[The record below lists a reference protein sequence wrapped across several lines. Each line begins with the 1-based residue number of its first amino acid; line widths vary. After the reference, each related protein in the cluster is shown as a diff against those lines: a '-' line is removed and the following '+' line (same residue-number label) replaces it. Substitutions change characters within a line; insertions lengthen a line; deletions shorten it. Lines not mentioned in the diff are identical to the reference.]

1 MRLDKGELAAHLRTI
16 PRARLPGALAGLQLR
31 PEGGDALLATRMPRG
46 LAREPQVEVTD
57 QMIDRAGG
65 VMLRLASGL
74 LRHHVGQ
81 AADGLIA
88 AGKTLLQLALL
99 SLDLGGQ
106 L

>member
-1 MRLDKGELAAHLRTI
+1 MRLDKVELAAHLGTL
-16 PRARLPGALAGLQLR
+16 PCARLQGALASPQVGH
-31 PEGGDALLATRMPRG
+31 EVGDALLATRMPRG

-99 SLDLGGQ
+99 SLDLG
-106 L
+106 